1 MIKTFYFNDL
11 ATLSPPYGDGIGRIK
26 SLSRLQQFSP
36 PYGDGIKN
44 VKTTELATLFSPPCG
59 DCTLC
64 TKFYHAPAEFSPPC
78 GDGTEED
85 MTPDEFAEFS
95 PPYGDGITFPVL
107 RVCSLLFSPPYG
119 DGILNI
125 SQNTAKLKSR
135 MARKYSLYYNDVPLH
150 CKERSQIH
158 SACLVRGAVSWYDA
172 DNGSYKKEC
181 CPVLKTYI
189 TTVPL
194 QGKLDPMLYQREHAA
209 PPTATC
215 FPIVQV
221 MRDTLEPGDTVQ
233 LLAIRQENADT
244 ARNYQ
249 RLLEELA
256 QLGIAENQVR
266 QLHLPEDQRPETLI
280 GLCRDLV
287 DALPQVTR
295 VYACIT
301 YGSKSI
307 PVVTLTSLTCA
318 EATHTELEVGGV
330 YYGEVK
336 RENGQVLS
344 ARLYDMAALYQLAGL
359 VGTMR
364 DSKTAEQVFHQL
376 IWMNER
382 RED

>member
-1 MIKTFYFNDL
+1 M
-11 ATLSPPYGDGIGRIK
+11 
-26 SLSRLQQFSP
+26 
-36 PYGDGIKN
+36 
-44 VKTTELATLFSPPCG
+44 
-59 DCTLC
+59 
-64 TKFYHAPAEFSPPC
+64 
-78 GDGTEED
+78 
-85 MTPDEFAEFS
+85 
-95 PPYGDGITFPVL
+95 
-107 RVCSLLFSPPYG
+107 
-119 DGILNI
+119 
-125 SQNTAKLKSR
+125 
-135 MARKYSLYYNDVPLH
+135 
-150 CKERSQIH
+150 
-158 SACLVRGAVSWYDA
+158 
-172 DNGSYKKEC
+172 
-181 CPVLKTYI
+181 LKTYI

-194 QGKLDPMLYQREHAA
+194 QGKLDPMLYQRERAET
-209 PPTATC
+209 PTATC

-221 MRDTLEPGDTVQ
+221 IRDTLEPGDTVR

-256 QLGIAENQVR
+256 QLGIAKEQVEPVP
-266 QLHLPEDQRPETLI
+266 LPEDQRPETLI

-307 PVVTLTSLTCA
+307 PVVTLTALSCA

-336 RENGQVLS
+336 RENGKVVG
-344 ARLYDMAALYQLAGL
+344 ARLYEMSALYQLAGL

-364 DSKTAEQVFHQL
+364 DSKTAEEVFRQL
-376 IWMNER
+376 IWMSQH

>member
-1 MIKTFYFNDL
+1 M
-11 ATLSPPYGDGIGRIK
+11 
-26 SLSRLQQFSP
+26 
-36 PYGDGIKN
+36 
-44 VKTTELATLFSPPCG
+44 
-59 DCTLC
+59 
-64 TKFYHAPAEFSPPC
+64 
-78 GDGTEED
+78 
-85 MTPDEFAEFS
+85 
-95 PPYGDGITFPVL
+95 
-107 RVCSLLFSPPYG
+107 
-119 DGILNI
+119 
-125 SQNTAKLKSR
+125 
-135 MARKYSLYYNDVPLH
+135 
-150 CKERSQIH
+150 
-158 SACLVRGAVSWYDA
+158 
-172 DNGSYKKEC
+172 
-181 CPVLKTYI
+181 LKTYI

-194 QGKLDPMLYQREHAA
+194 QGKLDPMLYQRERAEA
-209 PPTATC
+209 PTATC

-221 MRDTLEPGDTVQ
+221 IRDTLEPGDTVR

-256 QLGIAENQVR
+256 QLGIAKEQVE
-266 QLHLPEDQRPETLI
+266 LVPLPEDQRPETLI

-307 PVVTLTSLTCA
+307 PVVTLTALTCA

-336 RENGQVLS
+336 RENGKVVG
-344 ARLYDMAALYQLAGL
+344 ARLYEMSALYQLAGL

-364 DSKTAEQVFHQL
+364 DSKTAEEVFRQL
-376 IWMNER
+376 IWMSQH

>member
-1 MIKTFYFNDL
+1 M
-11 ATLSPPYGDGIGRIK
+11 
-26 SLSRLQQFSP
+26 
-36 PYGDGIKN
+36 
-44 VKTTELATLFSPPCG
+44 
-59 DCTLC
+59 
-64 TKFYHAPAEFSPPC
+64 
-78 GDGTEED
+78 
-85 MTPDEFAEFS
+85 
-95 PPYGDGITFPVL
+95 
-107 RVCSLLFSPPYG
+107 
-119 DGILNI
+119 
-125 SQNTAKLKSR
+125 
-135 MARKYSLYYNDVPLH
+135 
-150 CKERSQIH
+150 
-158 SACLVRGAVSWYDA
+158 
-172 DNGSYKKEC
+172 
-181 CPVLKTYI
+181 LKTYI

-194 QGKLDPMLYQREHAA
+194 QGKLNPMLYQRERAEA
-209 PPTATC
+209 PTATC

-221 MRDTLEPGDTVQ
+221 MRDTLEPGDTVR

-256 QLGIAENQVR
+256 QLGIAKEQVEPVP
-266 QLHLPEDQRPETLI
+266 LPEDQRPETLI

-307 PVVTLTSLTCA
+307 PVVTLTALSCA

-336 RENGQVLS
+336 RENGKVVG
-344 ARLYDMAALYQLAGL
+344 ARLYEMSALYQLAGL

-364 DSKTAEQVFHQL
+364 DSKTAEEVFRQL
-376 IWMNER
+376 IWMSQH

>member
-1 MIKTFYFNDL
+1 M
-11 ATLSPPYGDGIGRIK
+11 
-26 SLSRLQQFSP
+26 
-36 PYGDGIKN
+36 
-44 VKTTELATLFSPPCG
+44 
-59 DCTLC
+59 
-64 TKFYHAPAEFSPPC
+64 
-78 GDGTEED
+78 
-85 MTPDEFAEFS
+85 
-95 PPYGDGITFPVL
+95 
-107 RVCSLLFSPPYG
+107 
-119 DGILNI
+119 
-125 SQNTAKLKSR
+125 
-135 MARKYSLYYNDVPLH
+135 
-150 CKERSQIH
+150 
-158 SACLVRGAVSWYDA
+158 
-172 DNGSYKKEC
+172 
-181 CPVLKTYI
+181 LKTYI

-194 QGKLDPMLYQREHAA
+194 QGKLDPMLYQRERAEA
-209 PPTATC
+209 PTATC

-221 MRDTLEPGDTVQ
+221 MRDTLEPGDTVR

-256 QLGIAENQVR
+256 QLGIAEAQVE
-266 QLHLPEDQRPETLI
+266 LVPLPEDQRPETLI

-307 PVVTLTSLTCA
+307 PVVTLTALSCA

-336 RENGQVLS
+336 RENGKVVGS
-344 ARLYDMAALYQLAGL
+344 RLYEMSALYQLAGL

-364 DSKTAEQVFHQL
+364 DSKTAEEVFRQL
-376 IWMNER
+376 IWMSQH

>member
-1 MIKTFYFNDL
+1 M
-11 ATLSPPYGDGIGRIK
+11 
-26 SLSRLQQFSP
+26 
-36 PYGDGIKN
+36 
-44 VKTTELATLFSPPCG
+44 
-59 DCTLC
+59 
-64 TKFYHAPAEFSPPC
+64 
-78 GDGTEED
+78 
-85 MTPDEFAEFS
+85 
-95 PPYGDGITFPVL
+95 
-107 RVCSLLFSPPYG
+107 
-119 DGILNI
+119 
-125 SQNTAKLKSR
+125 
-135 MARKYSLYYNDVPLH
+135 
-150 CKERSQIH
+150 
-158 SACLVRGAVSWYDA
+158 
-172 DNGSYKKEC
+172 
-181 CPVLKTYI
+181 LKTYI

-194 QGKLDPMLYQREHAA
+194 QGKLDPMLYQRDHVT
-209 PPTATC
+209 PPVATC

-256 QLGIAENQVR
+256 QLGITEEQVEPVP
-266 QLHLPEDQRPETLI
+266 LPEDQRPETLI

-307 PVVTLTSLTCA
+307 PVVTLTALTCA

-330 YYGEVK
+330 YYGEVR
-336 RENGQVLS
+336 RENGKVVG

-364 DSKTAEQVFHQL
+364 DSKTAEEVFHQL
-376 IWMNER
+376 IWMSQH

>member
-1 MIKTFYFNDL
+1 M
-11 ATLSPPYGDGIGRIK
+11 
-26 SLSRLQQFSP
+26 
-36 PYGDGIKN
+36 
-44 VKTTELATLFSPPCG
+44 
-59 DCTLC
+59 
-64 TKFYHAPAEFSPPC
+64 
-78 GDGTEED
+78 
-85 MTPDEFAEFS
+85 
-95 PPYGDGITFPVL
+95 
-107 RVCSLLFSPPYG
+107 
-119 DGILNI
+119 
-125 SQNTAKLKSR
+125 
-135 MARKYSLYYNDVPLH
+135 
-150 CKERSQIH
+150 
-158 SACLVRGAVSWYDA
+158 
-172 DNGSYKKEC
+172 
-181 CPVLKTYI
+181 LKTYI

-194 QGKLDPMLYQREHAA
+194 QGKLDPMLYQRERAEA
-209 PPTATC
+209 PTATC

-221 MRDTLEPGDTVQ
+221 IRDTLEPGDTVQ

-256 QLGIAENQVR
+256 QLGIAKEQVEPVP
-266 QLHLPEDQRPETLI
+266 LPEDQRPETLI

-307 PVVTLTSLTCA
+307 PVVTLTALSCA

-336 RENGQVLS
+336 RENGKVVG
-344 ARLYDMAALYQLAGL
+344 ARLYEMSALYQLAGL

-364 DSKTAEQVFHQL
+364 DSKTAEEVFRQL
-376 IWMNER
+376 IWMSQH

>member
-1 MIKTFYFNDL
+1 M
-11 ATLSPPYGDGIGRIK
+11 
-26 SLSRLQQFSP
+26 
-36 PYGDGIKN
+36 
-44 VKTTELATLFSPPCG
+44 
-59 DCTLC
+59 
-64 TKFYHAPAEFSPPC
+64 
-78 GDGTEED
+78 
-85 MTPDEFAEFS
+85 
-95 PPYGDGITFPVL
+95 
-107 RVCSLLFSPPYG
+107 
-119 DGILNI
+119 
-125 SQNTAKLKSR
+125 
-135 MARKYSLYYNDVPLH
+135 
-150 CKERSQIH
+150 
-158 SACLVRGAVSWYDA
+158 
-172 DNGSYKKEC
+172 
-181 CPVLKTYI
+181 LKTYI

-194 QGKLDPMLYQREHAA
+194 QGKLDPMLYQRERAEA
-209 PPTATC
+209 PTATC

-221 MRDTLEPGDTVQ
+221 MRDTLEPGDTVR

-256 QLGIAENQVR
+256 QLGIAEAQVE
-266 QLHLPEDQRPETLI
+266 LVPLPEDQRPETLI

-307 PVVTLTSLTCA
+307 PVVTLTALSCA

-336 RENGQVLS
+336 RESGKVVG
-344 ARLYDMAALYQLAGL
+344 ARLYEMSALYQLAGL

-364 DSKTAEQVFHQL
+364 DSKTAEEVFRQL
-376 IWMNER
+376 IWMSQH

>member
-1 MIKTFYFNDL
+1 M
-11 ATLSPPYGDGIGRIK
+11 
-26 SLSRLQQFSP
+26 
-36 PYGDGIKN
+36 
-44 VKTTELATLFSPPCG
+44 
-59 DCTLC
+59 
-64 TKFYHAPAEFSPPC
+64 
-78 GDGTEED
+78 
-85 MTPDEFAEFS
+85 
-95 PPYGDGITFPVL
+95 
-107 RVCSLLFSPPYG
+107 
-119 DGILNI
+119 
-125 SQNTAKLKSR
+125 
-135 MARKYSLYYNDVPLH
+135 
-150 CKERSQIH
+150 
-158 SACLVRGAVSWYDA
+158 
-172 DNGSYKKEC
+172 
-181 CPVLKTYI
+181 LKTYI

-194 QGKLDPMLYQREHAA
+194 QGKLDPMLYQRERAEA
-209 PPTATC
+209 PTATC

-221 MRDTLEPGDTVQ
+221 MRDTLEPGDTV

-256 QLGIAENQVR
+256 QLGIAEAQVEPVP
-266 QLHLPEDQRPETLI
+266 LPEDQRPETLI

-307 PVVTLTSLTCA
+307 PVVTLTALSCA

-336 RENGQVLS
+336 RENGKVVG
-344 ARLYDMAALYQLAGL
+344 ARLYEMSALYQLAGL

-364 DSKTAEQVFHQL
+364 DSKTAEEVFRQL
-376 IWMNER
+376 IWMSQH

>member
-1 MIKTFYFNDL
+1 M
-11 ATLSPPYGDGIGRIK
+11 
-26 SLSRLQQFSP
+26 
-36 PYGDGIKN
+36 
-44 VKTTELATLFSPPCG
+44 
-59 DCTLC
+59 
-64 TKFYHAPAEFSPPC
+64 
-78 GDGTEED
+78 
-85 MTPDEFAEFS
+85 
-95 PPYGDGITFPVL
+95 
-107 RVCSLLFSPPYG
+107 
-119 DGILNI
+119 
-125 SQNTAKLKSR
+125 
-135 MARKYSLYYNDVPLH
+135 
-150 CKERSQIH
+150 
-158 SACLVRGAVSWYDA
+158 
-172 DNGSYKKEC
+172 
-181 CPVLKTYI
+181 LKTYI

-194 QGKLDPMLYQREHAA
+194 QGKLNPMLYQRERAEA
-209 PPTATC
+209 PTATC

-221 MRDTLEPGDTVQ
+221 IRDTLEPGDTVR

-256 QLGIAENQVR
+256 QLGIAEAQVEPVP
-266 QLHLPEDQRPETLI
+266 LPEDQRPETLI

-307 PVVTLTSLTCA
+307 PVVTLTALSCA

-336 RENGQVLS
+336 RENGKVVG
-344 ARLYDMAALYQLAGL
+344 ARLYEMAALYQLAGL

-364 DSKTAEQVFHQL
+364 DSKTAEEVFRQL
-376 IWMNER
+376 IWMSQH

>member
-1 MIKTFYFNDL
+1 M
-11 ATLSPPYGDGIGRIK
+11 
-26 SLSRLQQFSP
+26 
-36 PYGDGIKN
+36 
-44 VKTTELATLFSPPCG
+44 
-59 DCTLC
+59 
-64 TKFYHAPAEFSPPC
+64 
-78 GDGTEED
+78 
-85 MTPDEFAEFS
+85 
-95 PPYGDGITFPVL
+95 
-107 RVCSLLFSPPYG
+107 
-119 DGILNI
+119 
-125 SQNTAKLKSR
+125 
-135 MARKYSLYYNDVPLH
+135 
-150 CKERSQIH
+150 
-158 SACLVRGAVSWYDA
+158 
-172 DNGSYKKEC
+172 
-181 CPVLKTYI
+181 LKTYI

-194 QGKLDPMLYQREHAA
+194 QGKLDPMLYQRERAEA
-209 PPTATC
+209 PTATS

-221 MRDTLEPGDTVQ
+221 MRDTLEPGDTVR

-256 QLGIAENQVR
+256 QLGIAEAQVEPVP
-266 QLHLPEDQRPETLI
+266 LPEDQRPETLI

-307 PVVTLTSLTCA
+307 PVVTLTALSCA

-336 RENGQVLS
+336 RENGKVVG
-344 ARLYDMAALYQLAGL
+344 ARLYEMSALYQLAGL

-364 DSKTAEQVFHQL
+364 DSKTAEEVFRQL
-376 IWMNER
+376 IWMSQH

>member
-1 MIKTFYFNDL
+1 M
-11 ATLSPPYGDGIGRIK
+11 
-26 SLSRLQQFSP
+26 
-36 PYGDGIKN
+36 
-44 VKTTELATLFSPPCG
+44 
-59 DCTLC
+59 
-64 TKFYHAPAEFSPPC
+64 
-78 GDGTEED
+78 
-85 MTPDEFAEFS
+85 
-95 PPYGDGITFPVL
+95 
-107 RVCSLLFSPPYG
+107 
-119 DGILNI
+119 
-125 SQNTAKLKSR
+125 
-135 MARKYSLYYNDVPLH
+135 
-150 CKERSQIH
+150 
-158 SACLVRGAVSWYDA
+158 
-172 DNGSYKKEC
+172 
-181 CPVLKTYI
+181 LKTYI

-194 QGKLDPMLYQREHAA
+194 QGKLNPMLYQRERAEA
-209 PPTATC
+209 PTATC

-221 MRDTLEPGDTVQ
+221 MRDTLEPGDMVR

-256 QLGIAENQVR
+256 QLGIAKEQVEPVP
-266 QLHLPEDQRPETLI
+266 LPEDQRPETLI

-307 PVVTLTSLTCA
+307 PVVTLTALSCA

-336 RENGQVLS
+336 RENGKVVG
-344 ARLYDMAALYQLAGL
+344 ARLYEMAALYQLAGL

-364 DSKTAEQVFHQL
+364 DSKTAEEVFRQL
-376 IWMNER
+376 IWMSQH

>member
-1 MIKTFYFNDL
+1 M
-11 ATLSPPYGDGIGRIK
+11 
-26 SLSRLQQFSP
+26 
-36 PYGDGIKN
+36 
-44 VKTTELATLFSPPCG
+44 
-59 DCTLC
+59 
-64 TKFYHAPAEFSPPC
+64 
-78 GDGTEED
+78 
-85 MTPDEFAEFS
+85 
-95 PPYGDGITFPVL
+95 
-107 RVCSLLFSPPYG
+107 
-119 DGILNI
+119 
-125 SQNTAKLKSR
+125 
-135 MARKYSLYYNDVPLH
+135 
-150 CKERSQIH
+150 
-158 SACLVRGAVSWYDA
+158 
-172 DNGSYKKEC
+172 
-181 CPVLKTYI
+181 LKTYI

-194 QGKLDPMLYQREHAA
+194 QGKLDPMLYQREWAEA
-209 PPTATC
+209 PTATC

-221 MRDTLEPGDTVQ
+221 IRDTLEPGDTVR

-256 QLGIAENQVR
+256 QLGIAEAQVEPVP
-266 QLHLPEDQRPETLI
+266 LPEDQRPETLI

-307 PVVTLTSLTCA
+307 PVVTLTALSCA

-336 RENGQVLS
+336 RENGKVVG
-344 ARLYDMAALYQLAGL
+344 ARLYEMAALYQLAGL

-364 DSKTAEQVFHQL
+364 DSKTAEEVFRQL
-376 IWMNER
+376 IWMSQH

>member
-1 MIKTFYFNDL
+1 M
-11 ATLSPPYGDGIGRIK
+11 
-26 SLSRLQQFSP
+26 
-36 PYGDGIKN
+36 
-44 VKTTELATLFSPPCG
+44 
-59 DCTLC
+59 
-64 TKFYHAPAEFSPPC
+64 
-78 GDGTEED
+78 
-85 MTPDEFAEFS
+85 
-95 PPYGDGITFPVL
+95 
-107 RVCSLLFSPPYG
+107 
-119 DGILNI
+119 
-125 SQNTAKLKSR
+125 
-135 MARKYSLYYNDVPLH
+135 
-150 CKERSQIH
+150 
-158 SACLVRGAVSWYDA
+158 
-172 DNGSYKKEC
+172 
-181 CPVLKTYI
+181 LKTYI

-194 QGKLDPMLYQREHAA
+194 QGKLDPMLYQREWAEA
-209 PPTATC
+209 PTATC

-221 MRDTLEPGDTVQ
+221 IRDTLEPGDTVR

-256 QLGIAENQVR
+256 QLGIAKEQVEPVP
-266 QLHLPEDQRPETLI
+266 LPEDQRPETLI

-307 PVVTLTSLTCA
+307 PVVTLTALSCA

-336 RENGQVLS
+336 RENGKVVG
-344 ARLYDMAALYQLAGL
+344 ARLYEMSALYQLAGL

-364 DSKTAEQVFHQL
+364 DSKTAEEVFRQL
-376 IWMNER
+376 IWMSQH

>member
-1 MIKTFYFNDL
+1 M
-11 ATLSPPYGDGIGRIK
+11 
-26 SLSRLQQFSP
+26 
-36 PYGDGIKN
+36 
-44 VKTTELATLFSPPCG
+44 
-59 DCTLC
+59 
-64 TKFYHAPAEFSPPC
+64 
-78 GDGTEED
+78 
-85 MTPDEFAEFS
+85 
-95 PPYGDGITFPVL
+95 
-107 RVCSLLFSPPYG
+107 
-119 DGILNI
+119 
-125 SQNTAKLKSR
+125 
-135 MARKYSLYYNDVPLH
+135 
-150 CKERSQIH
+150 
-158 SACLVRGAVSWYDA
+158 
-172 DNGSYKKEC
+172 
-181 CPVLKTYI
+181 LKTYI

-194 QGKLDPMLYQREHAA
+194 QGKLDPMLYQRERAEA
-209 PPTATC
+209 PTATC

-221 MRDTLEPGDTVQ
+221 IRDTLEPGDTVR

-256 QLGIAENQVR
+256 QLGIAEAQVEPVP
-266 QLHLPEDQRPETLI
+266 LPEDQRPETLI

-307 PVVTLTSLTCA
+307 PVVTLTALSCA

-336 RENGQVLS
+336 RENGKVVG
-344 ARLYDMAALYQLAGL
+344 ARLYEMSALYQLAGL

-364 DSKTAEQVFHQL
+364 DSKTAEEVFRQL
-376 IWMNER
+376 IWMSQH

>member
-1 MIKTFYFNDL
+1 M
-11 ATLSPPYGDGIGRIK
+11 
-26 SLSRLQQFSP
+26 
-36 PYGDGIKN
+36 
-44 VKTTELATLFSPPCG
+44 
-59 DCTLC
+59 
-64 TKFYHAPAEFSPPC
+64 
-78 GDGTEED
+78 
-85 MTPDEFAEFS
+85 
-95 PPYGDGITFPVL
+95 
-107 RVCSLLFSPPYG
+107 
-119 DGILNI
+119 
-125 SQNTAKLKSR
+125 
-135 MARKYSLYYNDVPLH
+135 
-150 CKERSQIH
+150 
-158 SACLVRGAVSWYDA
+158 
-172 DNGSYKKEC
+172 
-181 CPVLKTYI
+181 LKTYI

-194 QGKLDPMLYQREHAA
+194 QGKLDPMLYQRERAEA
-209 PPTATC
+209 PTATC

-221 MRDTLEPGDTVQ
+221 MRDTLEPGDTVR

-256 QLGIAENQVR
+256 QLGIAEAQVE
-266 QLHLPEDQRPETLI
+266 LVPLPEDQRPETLI

-307 PVVTLTSLTCA
+307 PVVTLTALSCA

-336 RENGQVLS
+336 RENGKVVG
-344 ARLYDMAALYQLAGL
+344 ARLYEMSALYQLAGL

-364 DSKTAEQVFHQL
+364 DSKTAEEVFRQL
-376 IWMNER
+376 IWMSQY

>member
-1 MIKTFYFNDL
+1 M
-11 ATLSPPYGDGIGRIK
+11 
-26 SLSRLQQFSP
+26 
-36 PYGDGIKN
+36 
-44 VKTTELATLFSPPCG
+44 
-59 DCTLC
+59 
-64 TKFYHAPAEFSPPC
+64 
-78 GDGTEED
+78 
-85 MTPDEFAEFS
+85 
-95 PPYGDGITFPVL
+95 
-107 RVCSLLFSPPYG
+107 
-119 DGILNI
+119 
-125 SQNTAKLKSR
+125 
-135 MARKYSLYYNDVPLH
+135 
-150 CKERSQIH
+150 
-158 SACLVRGAVSWYDA
+158 
-172 DNGSYKKEC
+172 
-181 CPVLKTYI
+181 LKTYI

-194 QGKLDPMLYQREHAA
+194 QGKLDPMRYQRERAEA
-209 PPTATC
+209 PTATC

-221 MRDTLEPGDTVQ
+221 IRDTLEPGDTVR

-256 QLGIAENQVR
+256 QLGITEEQVEPVP
-266 QLHLPEDQRPETLI
+266 LPEDQRPETLI

-307 PVVTLTSLTCA
+307 PVVTLTALTCA

-330 YYGEVK
+330 YYGEVR
-336 RENGQVLS
+336 RENGKVVG

-364 DSKTAEQVFHQL
+364 DSKTAEEVFRQL
-376 IWMNER
+376 IWMSQH